1 MPVENKLHTRA
12 LFKLV
17 VIFALFAALFAPL
30 RQWVL
35 ASIGF

>member
-1 MPVENKLHTRA
+1 MERKLHTHA

-17 VIFALFAALFAPL
+17 VIFALFAVLFAPL
-30 RQWVL
+30 RQWAL